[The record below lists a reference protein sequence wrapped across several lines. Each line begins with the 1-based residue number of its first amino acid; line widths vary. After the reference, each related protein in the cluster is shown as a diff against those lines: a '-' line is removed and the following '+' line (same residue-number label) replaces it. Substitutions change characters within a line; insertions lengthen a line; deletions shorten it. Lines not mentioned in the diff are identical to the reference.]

1 MPRAT
6 TPGWKDNGG
15 NLEASFSQKL
25 TSPTGRTTTAEVV
38 AVANPTNGNYD
49 LYLNNKNAFGISLGR
64 TPIASYNA
72 STGTEVIRNK
82 TLYNQFYAPGSKSGG
97 QAQLNNIK
105 SSVKNG
111 VVNNLKLNATDPIDQ
126 RNLKSIRDTPEYSSF
141 KQNAPAPERTKTPT
155 PPVKDGQQTSPAATA
170 ANTDTAATGGADQSL
185 IQDAAG
191 GADQLAKLFFGDLR
205 YPLERQETR
214 DYDHVLFSAVEY
226 VPAGAAGFD
235 AIISEGGAASRRPS
249 NRMKKENRVGSIMLP
264 MPRNY
269 NDQNSV
275 VWGPDQLNALQAA
288 GNTLIQGILGS
299 GNQVNQAVDNVRSAV
314 GTNAGQ
320 LKDYLKAGAASQ
332 ILGGANILTRTTGA
346 VMNSNLELLFTGPG
360 LRTFNFTY
368 RMTPRER
375 DEAIVCKNIIRSFKQ
390 AMAARIRSASLF
402 MYTPHVFFIDF
413 IHEGKPHPFFNR
425 IKPCALLNFGVN
437 YTPDGAYMTYDD
449 GSPIAYE
456 LTFSFQELE
465 PIYDVDY
472 KEGDGVSGMG
482 F

>member
-1 MPRAT
+1 MATKSSKIAVNGKQLTVTSDLVDGSYTVTDTLNRVVGTGRAT
-6 TPGWKDNGG
+6 NGG
-15 NLEASFSQKL
+15 KFVV
-25 TSPTGRTTTAEVV
+25 TGG
-38 AVANPTNGNYD
+38 NPAQVRD
-49 LYLNNKNAFGISLGR
+49 ILR
-64 TPIASYNA
+64 Q
-72 STGTEVIRNK
+72 GT
-82 TLYNQFYAPGSKSGG
+82 
-97 QAQLNNIK
+97 QAQLIRSVENENLAILNKNVQTANKKSLKDAGYGNKINIP
-105 SSVKNG
+105 G
-111 VVNNLKLNATDPIDQ
+111 
-126 RNLKSIRDTPEYSSF
+126 DTTAVQPT
-141 KQNAPAPERTKTPT
+141 QDATPT
-155 PPVKDGQQTSPAATA
+155 PPAGSTQQPAATA
-170 ANTDTAATGGADQSL
+170 ADADAAATGGADQSL
-185 IQDAAG
+185 IQDASG
-191 GADQLAKLFFGDLR
+191 GADQLAKLSFGNLR

-226 VPAGAAGFD
+226 VPAGESGFA
-235 AIISEGGAASRRPS
+235 AIISEGGAATGRPS
-249 NRMKKENRVGSIMLP
+249 NRMKKENPVGTIMLP

-269 NDQNSV
+269 TDQNAV

-299 GNQVNQAVDNVRSAV
+299 GDQANQAVDNVRSAV

-368 RMTPRER
+368 RMTPREPQ
-375 DEAIVCKNIIRSFKQ
+375 EAAECRNIIRSFKQ
-390 AMAARIRSASLF
+390 SMAARIRSASLF

-413 IHEGKPHPFFNR
+413 IHKGQPHPFFNR

-437 YTPDGAYMTYDD
+437 YTPDGAYMTYND
-449 GSPIAYE
+449 GSSVAYE

-472 KEGDGVSGMG
+472 EEGDAVTGMG

>member
-1 MPRAT
+1 MAKKSSNIQVNGRILKITTELEDGSYSVTYKGEEIGTGNAQGGGGFIIKSNAAT
-6 TPGWKDNGG
+6 REVLSNAEGG
-15 NLEASFSQKL
+15 VDALQPKL
-25 TSPTGRTTTAEVV
+25 YGAIENENK
-38 AVANPTNGNYD
+38 AI
-49 LYLNNKNAFGISLGR
+49 LNKNAS
-64 TPIASYNA
+64 
-72 STGTEVIRNK
+72 K
-82 TLYNQFYAPGSKSGG
+82 TQ
-97 QAQLNNIK
+97 
-105 SSVKNG
+105 
-111 VVNNLKLNATDPIDQ
+111 KLN
-126 RNLKSIRDTPEYSSF
+126 LRDLGYGNKLNIPGLTTP
-141 KQNAPAPERTKTPT
+141 PAPEQTETPT
-155 PPVKDGQQTSPAATA
+155 PPAGSTQQPAATA
-170 ANTDTAATGGADQSL
+170 ADAGAAATGGADQSL
-185 IQDAAG
+185 IQDASG

-226 VPAGAAGFD
+226 VPAGEAGFA
-235 AIISEGGAASRRPS
+235 AIISEGGAATGRPS
-249 NRMKKENRVGSIMLP
+249 TRMKKENRVGSIMLP

-269 NDQNSV
+269 NDQNAV
-275 VWGPDQLNALQAA
+275 TWGQDQLNALQAA

-299 GNQVNQAVDNVRSAV
+299 GDQVNQAVDNVRSAV

-368 RMTPRER
+368 RMTPREPQ
-375 DEAIVCKNIIRSFKQ
+375 EAAECRNIIRSFKQ

-413 IHEGKPHPFFNR
+413 IHKGQPHPFFNR

-437 YTPDGAYMTYDD
+437 YTPDGAYMTYED

-472 KEGDGVSGMG
+472 EEGDAVSGMG